1 VTTGGRPVENLFP
14 IRVTGVSTA
23 PVVDAA
29 KTFLSALSSEQR
41 SRTEYPV
48 DDVEW
53 RRWNNVHRYT
63 RQGVSFKEM
72 DESQREAAFGLL
84 RAGLSARGFEKARNV
99 MRLNQHLAELVSKP
113 EEYGEYLYH
122 LTVMGEPSTV
132 APWGWQLDGHHLV
145 VNYFVLR
152 DQVVMTPS
160 FMGSEPVVA
169 LSGKYKGTAVLQD
182 EQDKGLALMSALDEG
197 QRKKA
202 VLGLEKTAN
211 DAKAQA
217 FSDNLVL
224 AYAGLPGRELSSSQ
238 RKLFLDLIGEYVGNT
253 DDGHARIKMQE
264 VEAHLDETYF
274 AWIGDTGPESIFY
287 YRVQSPVILIEFDH
301 QGPIALEGPRV
312 PSRRHVHSLVRTP
325 NGNDYGKDLLRQHYE
340 AHRTDPAHGHAHE
353 LPRR

>member
-1 VTTGGRPVENLFP
+1 
-14 IRVTGVSTA
+14 
-23 PVVDAA
+23 
-29 KTFLSALSSEQR
+29 
-41 SRTEYPV
+41 
-48 DDVEW
+48 
-53 RRWNNVHRYT
+53 
-63 RQGVSFKEM
+63 VSFKEM
-72 DESQREAAFGLL
+72 DEPARGGI
-84 RAGLSARGFEKARNV
+84 RVCAGLSARGFEKARNV
-99 MRLNQHLAELVSKP
+99 MRLNEYLAELVSKH

-182 EQDKGLALMSALDEG
+182 EQDKGLALVSALDEG

-202 VLGLEKTAN
+202 VLELEKTTN

-224 AYAGLPGRELSSSQ
+224 AYAGLPGRELSTSQ
-238 RKLFLDLIGEYVGNT
+238 KKLLLALIAAFVFNM

-264 VEAHLDETYF
+264 VEAHLDETYL

-287 YRVQSPVILIEFDH
+287 YRVQSPVLLIEFDH
-301 QGPIALEGPRV
+301 QGPIALEGPKV

-353 LPRR
+353 LSRR